1 MNISLQNTDKVSATL
16 TVKLDKSD
24 YQEKVDK
31 ALKKLRQNVNMPGFR
46 PGMVPMG
53 LVKKQFGRGVMAEE
67 INKLLQEKVFE
78 YIRENNLKVLGEPL
92 PDEEKQ
98 QPVDFDHQEEYE
110 FVFDLALAPEFKTEL
125 SKDDVVPYYDIN
137 VSDEMVGR
145 QVSSYRQRGGKYEK
159 VEDYQ
164 DKDMLKGHIA
174 ELDADGNVKDGGL
187 QVEDVVMMPS
197 YFKDEEQKSL
207 FAGAKV
213 GAVVKFNPY
222 KAYDGSAV
230 ELSSFLKIA
239 KESIEEHKGEFSFQI
254 NEITRFVEAELT
266 QELFDQVFGKD
277 VVKTEEE
284 FKSKIRETI
293 QTQLVGDSDY
303 KFLVDV
309 RNLLVSKIGK
319 LEFNDALLKKIM
331 LLNNRDKGEEFVTEN
346 YDKSI
351 EELTWHLIKEQ
362 LVKENAIK
370 VEQNDIVEQA
380 KKTTIAQFAQYG
392 MINLP
397 DEMLNNYANEMLK
410 KQETVQ
416 AMVDRAIESKL
427 AVALKDKVTLDHK
440 GIEMEE
446 FTKMFE

>member
-67 INKLLQEKVFE
+67 INKMLQEKVFE

-98 QPVDFDHQEEYE
+98 QPVDFDHQEEFE
-110 FVFDLALAPEFKTEL
+110 FVFDLALAPEFATEL

-137 VSDEMVGR
+137 VSDEMVDR

-159 VEDYQ
+159 VEEYQ
-164 DKDMLKGHIA
+164 DRDMLKGHIA

-187 QVEDVVMMPS
+187 QVE
-197 YFKDEEQKSL
+197 E
-207 FAGAKV
+207 
-213 GAVVKFNPY
+213 Y
-222 KAYDGSAV
+222 KGD
-230 ELSSFLKIA
+230 
-239 KESIEEHKGEFSFQI
+239 FSFQI

-266 QELFDQVFGKD
+266 QELFDEVFGKD
-277 VVKTEEE
+277 TVKTEEE

-362 LVKENAIK
+362 LVKENEIK

-397 DEMLNNYANEMLK
+397 EDMLNNYANEMLK

-416 AMVDRAIESKL
+416 AMVDRAIEAKL
-427 AVALKDKVTLDHK
+427 AVALKDKVTLEHK
-440 GIEMEE
+440 GIDMEE